1 MRRDPYWAAV
11 GLCVLCSIFWNDLTP
26 NRAGERGTTPPV
38 VQLVSGN
45 GPATF
50 SAVGAEA
57 PEPSDLAEAGSFPGA
72 RRAGPESLRER
83 LWARREALREW
94 RDRSRETMRNDSQ
107 RSSAPVGER
116 GAELRKRLEDIVQQL
131 RQRIAGSSPAPRAE
145 GLGMPEERFPPT
157 FQAAPG
163 AGKSDAPQTAKPDPS
178 NQSAPMGPE
187 LVIPGTAPVIQ
198 SARLADGSGPS
209 KPEQS
214 AAGSQIPDKPVA
226 AQPTGQVKQSEPA
239 AMANSEEKAESRSA
253 PQSGLGG
260 WFTGMSQLFGK
271 PTLSSTGNGK
281 VNPGSSDQKAQAEP
295 ENRRESSAA
304 RPLEKRS
311 LADIRRQ
318 ILTQQ
323 QGGRE
328 K

>member
-1 MRRDPYWAAV
+1 
-11 GLCVLCSIFWNDLTP
+11 
-26 NRAGERGTTPPV
+26 
-38 VQLVSGN
+38 
-45 GPATF
+45 
-50 SAVGAEA
+50 
-57 PEPSDLAEAGSFPGA
+57 
-72 RRAGPESLRER
+72 
-83 LWARREALREW
+83 
-94 RDRSRETMRNDSQ
+94 
-107 RSSAPVGER
+107 VGER
-116 GAELRKRLEDIVQQL
+116 AAELRKRLEDIVQQL
-131 RQRIAGSSPAPRAE
+131 RQSSPAPRAE

-157 FQAAPG
+157 FQAASG

-198 SARLADGSGPS
+198 SARSADGSGPS

-214 AAGSQIPDKPVA
+214 EAGSQILDKPVA

-239 AMANSEEKAESRSA
+239 AMANSEEEAESRSA
-253 PQSGLGG
+253 SQSGLGG

-281 VNPGSSDQKAQAEP
+281 VNPGSSDQKAQAER